1 MQAGIG
7 YEIFPDRFFSSCP
20 KNETR
25 EWNLELPL
33 PEEFKEKKY
42 KYGTVFYGGDIKGI
56 TKKLDYIA
64 GLSVDFIYLTPIFSS
79 PSNHRYDCSD
89 YFTIDPMLG
98 TEKDLKELCSVAME
112 NKIRIVLDIALN
124 HVGDTHP
131 WFIKAAKGLKEK
143 EFFRQINGS
152 FTFWSNSK
160 NLPELALENSEL
172 IDLLWRSE
180 DSVMKK
186 WMKTGVNDWRLDCAY
201 ELGQELLSDISKNI
215 SSSSE
220 HHIYAEAWTYPKKWL
235 LNGHTHG
242 IMNYYFKN
250 IIDDFLNN
258 TIDGSQTAEI
268 LSYTVKD
275 CTEEKLFSCWNI
287 LSTHDTPRV
296 KNQYTDLWKLAVVMQ
311 FTLPGSPLIYY
322 GEEIGMTGEND
333 PYCRQP
339 MRWEL
344 MESENETFNFY
355 LKITKLFKD
364 SPALREGKFTRV
376 FSNNQNILAYS
387 RSTSKIDEYRLIVIN
402 PTHKDQEFTAYTTES
417 FLMNRAQMQDIFS
430 QERYTI
436 VCSSI
441 KGNIDPGSFLI
452 LQPLID
458 GTYTPYKRLINSNY

>member
-7 YEIFPDRFFSSCP
+7 YEIFPDRFFSFCQ
-20 KNETR
+20 KKGTR
-25 EWNLELPL
+25 DWHSELPS
-33 PEEFKEKKY
+33 PQDFKEGKY
-42 KYGTVFYGGDIKGI
+42 KYGTVFYGGDINGI
-56 TKKLDYIA
+56 SSKFEYIA
-64 GLSVDFIYLTPIFSS
+64 ELSVDFIYLTPIFSS

-98 TEKDLKELCSVAME
+98 TEKDLKKLCSTARE

-124 HVGDTHP
+124 HVGDSHQ
-131 WFIKAAKGLKEK
+131 WFIKATKGLKEK

-152 FTFWSNSK
+152 FTFWSDSK
-160 NLPELALENSEL
+160 NLPELALENPEL

-180 DSVMKK
+180 HSAMNK
-186 WMKTGVNDWRLDCAY
+186 WMKAGISDWRLDCAY
-201 ELGQELLSDISKNI
+201 ELGEEILRDIHKNI
-215 SSSSE
+215 A
-220 HHIYAEAWTYPKKWL
+220 HTQDHKIYAEAWTYPKKWL
-235 LNGHTHG
+235 SNGYTHG

-258 TIDGSQTAEI
+258 TLDATQTGEI
-268 LSYTVKD
+268 LSYTIKD
-275 CTEEKLFSCWNI
+275 CTEEKLFPCWNI
-287 LSTHDTPRV
+287 LSTHDTPRI
-296 KNQYTDLWKLAVVMQ
+296 KNQYEDLWKLAVVMQ

-344 MESENETFNFY
+344 TEKENKTFDFY
-355 LKITKLFKD
+355 LNIIKLFKG

-387 RSTSKIDEYRLIVIN
+387 RSTTKIDEYRLILIN
-402 PTHKDQEFTAYTTES
+402 PTLKAQEFAAYTTES
-417 FLMNRAQMQDIFS
+417 FLMNRAQMQDVFT

-441 KGNIDPGSFLI
+441 KGMINPGSFLI
-452 LQPLID
+452 LQPLVD
-458 GTYTPYKRLINSNY
+458 GTYTPYKRLITQ

>member
-7 YEIFPDRFFSSCP
+7 YEIFPDRFFSFCQ
-20 KNETR
+20 KKGTR
-25 EWNLELPL
+25 DWHSELPS
-33 PEEFKEKKY
+33 PQDFKEGKY
-42 KYGTVFYGGDIKGI
+42 KYGTVFYGGDINGI
-56 TKKLDYIA
+56 SSKLEYIA
-64 GLSVDFIYLTPIFSS
+64 ELSVDFIYLTPIFSS

-98 TEKDLKELCSVAME
+98 TEKDLKKLCSTAME

-124 HVGDTHP
+124 HVGDSHQ
-131 WFIKAAKGLKEK
+131 WFIKATKGLKEK

-152 FTFWSNSK
+152 FTFWSDSK
-160 NLPELALENSEL
+160 NLPELALENPEL

-180 DSVMKK
+180 HSAMNK
-186 WMKTGVNDWRLDCAY
+186 WMRGISDWRLDCAY
-201 ELGQELLSDISKNI
+201 ELGEEILRDIHKNI
-215 SSSSE
+215 A
-220 HHIYAEAWTYPKKWL
+220 HTQDHKIYAEVWTYPKKWL
-235 LNGHTHG
+235 SNGYTHG

-258 TIDGSQTAEI
+258 TLDATQTGEI
-268 LSYTVKD
+268 LSYTIKD
-275 CTEEKLFSCWNI
+275 CTEEKLFPCWNI
-287 LSTHDTPRV
+287 LSTHDTPRI
-296 KNQYTDLWKLAVVMQ
+296 KNQYEDLWKLAVVMQ

-344 MESENETFNFY
+344 TEKENKTFDFY
-355 LKITKLFKD
+355 LNIIKLFKG

-387 RSTSKIDEYRLIVIN
+387 RSTTKIDEYRLILIN
-402 PTHKDQEFTAYTTES
+402 PTLKAQEFAAYTTES
-417 FLMNRAQMQDIFS
+417 FLMNRAQMQDVFT

-441 KGNIDPGSFLI
+441 KGMINPGSFLI
-452 LQPLID
+452 LQPLVD
-458 GTYTPYKRLINSNY
+458 GTYTPYKRIITQ

>member
-7 YEIFPDRFFSSCP
+7 YEIFPDRFFSFCQ
-20 KNETR
+20 KKGTR
-25 EWNLELPL
+25 DWHSELPS
-33 PEEFKEKKY
+33 PQDFKEGKY
-42 KYGTVFYGGDIKGI
+42 KYGTVFYGGDINGI
-56 TKKLDYIA
+56 SSKLEYIA
-64 GLSVDFIYLTPIFSS
+64 ELSVDFIYLTPIFSS

-98 TEKDLKELCSVAME
+98 TEKDLKKLCSTAME

-124 HVGDTHP
+124 HVGDSHQ
-131 WFIKAAKGLKEK
+131 WFIKATKGLKEK

-152 FTFWSNSK
+152 FTFWSDSK
-160 NLPELALENSEL
+160 NLPELALENPEL

-180 DSVMKK
+180 HSAMNK
-186 WMKTGVNDWRLDCAY
+186 WMKAGISDWRLDCAY
-201 ELGQELLSDISKNI
+201 ELGEEILRDIHKNI
-215 SSSSE
+215 A
-220 HHIYAEAWTYPKKWL
+220 HTQDHKIYAEAWTYPKKWL
-235 LNGHTHG
+235 SNGYTHG

-258 TIDGSQTAEI
+258 TLDATQTGEI
-268 LSYTVKD
+268 LSYTIKD
-275 CTEEKLFSCWNI
+275 CTEEKLFPCWNI
-287 LSTHDTPRV
+287 LSTHDTPRI
-296 KNQYTDLWKLAVVMQ
+296 KNQYEDLWKLAVVMQ

-344 MESENETFNFY
+344 TEKENKTFDFY
-355 LKITKLFKD
+355 LNIIKLFKG

-387 RSTSKIDEYRLIVIN
+387 RSTTKIDEYRLILIN
-402 PTHKDQEFTAYTTES
+402 PTLKAQEFAAYTTES
-417 FLMNRAQMQDIFS
+417 FLMNRAQMQDVFT

-441 KGNIDPGSFLI
+441 KGMINPGSFLI
-452 LQPLID
+452 LQPLVD
-458 GTYTPYKRLINSNY
+458 GTYTPYKRIITQ

>member
-7 YEIFPDRFFSSCP
+7 YEIFPDRFFSFCQ
-20 KNETR
+20 KKGTR
-25 EWNLELPL
+25 DWHSELPS
-33 PEEFKEKKY
+33 PQDFKEGKY
-42 KYGTVFYGGDIKGI
+42 KYGTVFYGGDINGI
-56 TKKLDYIA
+56 SSKLEYIA
-64 GLSVDFIYLTPIFSS
+64 ELSVDFIYLTPIFSS

-98 TEKDLKELCSVAME
+98 TEKDLKKLCSTAME

-124 HVGDTHP
+124 HIGDSHQ
-131 WFIKAAKGLKEK
+131 WFIKATKGLKEK

-152 FTFWSNSK
+152 FTFWSDSK
-160 NLPELALENSEL
+160 NLPELALENPEL

-180 DSVMKK
+180 HSAMNK
-186 WMKTGVNDWRLDCAY
+186 WMKAGISDWRLDCAY
-201 ELGQELLSDISKNI
+201 ELGEEILRDIHKNI
-215 SSSSE
+215 A
-220 HHIYAEAWTYPKKWL
+220 HTQDHKIYAEAWTYPKKWL
-235 LNGHTHG
+235 SNGYTHG

-250 IIDDFLNN
+250 IIDDFLNS
-258 TIDGSQTAEI
+258 TLDATQTGEI
-268 LSYTVKD
+268 LSYTIKD
-275 CTEEKLFSCWNI
+275 CTEEKLFPCWNI
-287 LSTHDTPRV
+287 LSTHDTPRI
-296 KNQYTDLWKLAVVMQ
+296 KNQYEDLWKLAVVMQ

-344 MESENETFNFY
+344 TEKENKTFDFY
-355 LKITKLFKD
+355 LNIIKLFKG

-387 RSTSKIDEYRLIVIN
+387 RSTTKIDEYRLILIN
-402 PTHKDQEFTAYTTES
+402 PILKAQEFAAYTTES
-417 FLMNRAQMQDIFS
+417 FLMNRAQMQDVFT

-441 KGNIDPGSFLI
+441 KGMINPGSFLI
-452 LQPLID
+452 LQPLVD
-458 GTYTPYKRLINSNY
+458 GTYTPYKRIITQ

>member
-7 YEIFPDRFFSSCP
+7 YEIFPDRFFSFCQ
-20 KNETR
+20 KKGTR
-25 EWNLELPL
+25 DWHSELPS
-33 PEEFKEKKY
+33 PQDFKEGKY
-42 KYGTVFYGGDIKGI
+42 KYGTVFYGGDINGI
-56 TKKLDYIA
+56 SSKLEYIA
-64 GLSVDFIYLTPIFSS
+64 ELSVDFIYLTPIFSS

-98 TEKDLKELCSVAME
+98 TEKDLKKLCSTAME

-124 HVGDTHP
+124 HVGDSHQ
-131 WFIKAAKGLKEK
+131 WFIKATKGLKEK

-152 FTFWSNSK
+152 FTFWSDSK
-160 NLPELALENSEL
+160 NLPELALENPEL

-180 DSVMKK
+180 HSAMNK
-186 WMKTGVNDWRLDCAY
+186 WMKAGISDWRLDCAY
-201 ELGQELLSDISKNI
+201 ELGEEILRDIHKNI
-215 SSSSE
+215 A
-220 HHIYAEAWTYPKKWL
+220 HTQDHKIYAEAWTYPKKWL
-235 LNGHTHG
+235 SNGYTHG

-258 TIDGSQTAEI
+258 TLDATQTGEI
-268 LSYTVKD
+268 LSYTIKD
-275 CTEEKLFSCWNI
+275 CTEEKLFPCWNI
-287 LSTHDTPRV
+287 LSTHDTPRI
-296 KNQYTDLWKLAVVMQ
+296 KNQYEDLWKLAVVMQ

-344 MESENETFNFY
+344 TEKENKTFDFY
-355 LKITKLFKD
+355 LNIIKLFKG

-387 RSTSKIDEYRLIVIN
+387 RSTTKIDEYRLILIN
-402 PTHKDQEFTAYTTES
+402 PTLKAQEFAAYTTES
-417 FLMNRAQMQDIFS
+417 FLMNRAQMQDVFT

-441 KGNIDPGSFLI
+441 KGMINPGSFLI
-452 LQPLID
+452 LQPLVD
-458 GTYTPYKRLINSNY
+458 GTYTPYKRLITQ

>member
-7 YEIFPDRFFSSCP
+7 YEIFPDRFFSFCQ
-20 KNETR
+20 KKGTR
-25 EWNLELPL
+25 DWHSELPS
-33 PEEFKEKKY
+33 PQDFKEGKY
-42 KYGTVFYGGDIKGI
+42 KYGTVFYGGDINGI
-56 TKKLDYIA
+56 SSKFEYIA
-64 GLSVDFIYLTPIFSS
+64 ELSVDFIYLTPIFSS

-98 TEKDLKELCSVAME
+98 TEKDLKKLCSTAME

-124 HVGDTHP
+124 HVGDSHQ
-131 WFIKAAKGLKEK
+131 WFIKATKGLKEK

-152 FTFWSNSK
+152 FTFWSDSK
-160 NLPELALENSEL
+160 NLPELALENPEL

-180 DSVMKK
+180 HSAMNK
-186 WMKTGVNDWRLDCAY
+186 WMKAGISDWRLDCAY
-201 ELGQELLSDISKNI
+201 ELGEEILRDIHKNI
-215 SSSSE
+215 A
-220 HHIYAEAWTYPKKWL
+220 HTQDHKIYAEAWTYPKKWL
-235 LNGHTHG
+235 SNGYTHG

-258 TIDGSQTAEI
+258 TLDATQTGEI
-268 LSYTVKD
+268 LSYTIKD
-275 CTEEKLFSCWNI
+275 CTEEKLFPCWNI
-287 LSTHDTPRV
+287 LSTHDTPRI
-296 KNQYTDLWKLAVVMQ
+296 KNQYEDLWKLAVVMQ

-344 MESENETFNFY
+344 TEKENKTFDFY
-355 LKITKLFKD
+355 LNIIKLFKG

-387 RSTSKIDEYRLIVIN
+387 RSTTKIDEYRLILIN
-402 PTHKDQEFTAYTTES
+402 PTLKAQEFAAYTTES
-417 FLMNRAQMQDIFS
+417 FLMNRAQMQDVFT

-441 KGNIDPGSFLI
+441 KGMINPGSFLI
-452 LQPLID
+452 LQPLVD
-458 GTYTPYKRLINSNY
+458 GTYTPYKRLITQ

>member
-7 YEIFPDRFFSSCP
+7 YEIFPDRFFSFCQ
-20 KNETR
+20 KKGTR
-25 EWNLELPL
+25 DWHSELPS
-33 PEEFKEKKY
+33 PQDFKEGKY
-42 KYGTVFYGGDIKGI
+42 KYGTVFYGGDINGI
-56 TKKLDYIA
+56 SSKLEYIA
-64 GLSVDFIYLTPIFSS
+64 ELSVDFIYLTPIFSS

-98 TEKDLKELCSVAME
+98 TEKDLKKLCSTARE

-124 HVGDTHP
+124 HVGDSHQ
-131 WFIKAAKGLKEK
+131 WFIKATKGLKEK

-152 FTFWSNSK
+152 FTFWSDSK
-160 NLPELALENSEL
+160 NLPELALENPEL

-180 DSVMKK
+180 HSAMNK
-186 WMKTGVNDWRLDCAY
+186 WMKAGISDWRLDCAY
-201 ELGQELLSDISKNI
+201 ELGEEILRDIHKNI
-215 SSSSE
+215 A
-220 HHIYAEAWTYPKKWL
+220 HTQDHKIYAEAWTYPKKWL
-235 LNGHTHG
+235 SNGYTHG

-258 TIDGSQTAEI
+258 TLDATQTGEI
-268 LSYTVKD
+268 LSYTIKD
-275 CTEEKLFSCWNI
+275 CTEEKLFPCWNI
-287 LSTHDTPRV
+287 LSTHDTPRI
-296 KNQYTDLWKLAVVMQ
+296 KNQYEDLWKLAVVMQ

-344 MESENETFNFY
+344 TEKENKTFDFY
-355 LKITKLFKD
+355 LNIIKLFKG

-387 RSTSKIDEYRLIVIN
+387 RSTTKIDEYRLILIN
-402 PTHKDQEFTAYTTES
+402 PTLKAQEFAAYTTES
-417 FLMNRAQMQDIFS
+417 FLMNRAQMQDVFT

-441 KGNIDPGSFLI
+441 KGMINPGSFLI
-452 LQPLID
+452 LQPLVD
-458 GTYTPYKRLINSNY
+458 GTYTPYKRLITQ

>member
-7 YEIFPDRFFSSCP
+7 YEIFPDRFFSFCQ
-20 KNETR
+20 KKGTR
-25 EWNLELPL
+25 DWHSELPS
-33 PEEFKEKKY
+33 PQDFKEGKY
-42 KYGTVFYGGDIKGI
+42 KYGTVFYGGDINGI
-56 TKKLDYIA
+56 SSKLEYIA
-64 GLSVDFIYLTPIFSS
+64 ELSVDFIYLTPIFSS

-98 TEKDLKELCSVAME
+98 TEKDLKKLCSTAME

-124 HVGDTHP
+124 HVGDSHQ
-131 WFIKAAKGLKEK
+131 WFIKATKGLKEK

-152 FTFWSNSK
+152 FTFWSDSK
-160 NLPELALENSEL
+160 NLPELALENPEL

-180 DSVMKK
+180 HSAMNK
-186 WMKTGVNDWRLDCAY
+186 WMKAGISDWRLDCAY
-201 ELGQELLSDISKNI
+201 ELGEEILRDIHKNI
-215 SSSSE
+215 A
-220 HHIYAEAWTYPKKWL
+220 HTQDHKIYAEAWTYPKKWL
-235 LNGHTHG
+235 SNGYTHG

-258 TIDGSQTAEI
+258 TLDATQTGEI
-268 LSYTVKD
+268 LSYTIKD
-275 CTEEKLFSCWNI
+275 CTEEKLFPCWNI
-287 LSTHDTPRV
+287 LSTHDTPRI
-296 KNQYTDLWKLAVVMQ
+296 KNQYEDLWKLAVVMQ

-344 MESENETFNFY
+344 TEKENKTFDFY
-355 LKITKLFKD
+355 LNIIKLFKG

-387 RSTSKIDEYRLIVIN
+387 RSTTKIDEYRLIVIN
-402 PTHKDQEFTAYTTES
+402 PTLKAQEFAAYTTES
-417 FLMNRAQMQDIFS
+417 FLMNRAQMQDVFT

-441 KGNIDPGSFLI
+441 KGMINPGSFLI
-452 LQPLID
+452 LQPLVD
-458 GTYTPYKRLINSNY
+458 GTYTPYKRLITQ

>member
-7 YEIFPDRFFSSCP
+7 YEIFPDRFFSFCQ
-20 KNETR
+20 KKGTR
-25 EWNLELPL
+25 DWHSELPS
-33 PEEFKEKKY
+33 PQDFKEGKY
-42 KYGTVFYGGDIKGI
+42 KYGTVFYGGDINGI
-56 TKKLDYIA
+56 SSKFEYIA
-64 GLSVDFIYLTPIFSS
+64 ELSVDFIYLTPIFSS

-98 TEKDLKELCSVAME
+98 TEKDLKKLCSTAME

-124 HVGDTHP
+124 HVGDSHQ
-131 WFIKAAKGLKEK
+131 WFIKATKGLKEK

-152 FTFWSNSK
+152 FTFWSDSK
-160 NLPELALENSEL
+160 NLPELALENPEL

-180 DSVMKK
+180 HSAMNK
-186 WMKTGVNDWRLDCAY
+186 WMKAGISDWRLDCAY
-201 ELGQELLSDISKNI
+201 ELGEEILRDIHKNI
-215 SSSSE
+215 A
-220 HHIYAEAWTYPKKWL
+220 HTQDHKIYAEAWTYPKKWL
-235 LNGHTHG
+235 SNGYTHG

-258 TIDGSQTAEI
+258 TLDATQTGEI
-268 LSYTVKD
+268 LSYTIKD
-275 CTEEKLFSCWNI
+275 CTEEKLFPCWNI
-287 LSTHDTPRV
+287 LSTHDTPRI
-296 KNQYTDLWKLAVVMQ
+296 KNQYEDLWKLAVVMQ

-344 MESENETFNFY
+344 TEKENKTFDFY
-355 LKITKLFKD
+355 LNIIKLFKG

-387 RSTSKIDEYRLIVIN
+387 RSTTKIDEYRLILIN
-402 PTHKDQEFTAYTTES
+402 PTLKAQEFAAYTTES
-417 FLMNRAQMQDIFS
+417 FLMNRAQMQDVFT

-441 KGNIDPGSFLI
+441 KGMINPGSFLI
-452 LQPLID
+452 LQPLVD
-458 GTYTPYKRLINSNY
+458 GTYTPYKRIITQ

>member
-7 YEIFPDRFFSSCP
+7 YEIFPDRFFSFCQ
-20 KNETR
+20 KKGTR
-25 EWNLELPL
+25 DWHSELPS
-33 PEEFKEKKY
+33 PQDFKEGKY
-42 KYGTVFYGGDIKGI
+42 KYGTVFYGGDINGI
-56 TKKLDYIA
+56 SSKLEYIA
-64 GLSVDFIYLTPIFSS
+64 ELSVDFIYLTPIFSS

-98 TEKDLKELCSVAME
+98 TEKDLKKLCSTAME

-124 HVGDTHP
+124 HVGDSHQ
-131 WFIKAAKGLKEK
+131 WFIKATKGLKEK

-152 FTFWSNSK
+152 FTFWSDSK
-160 NLPELALENSEL
+160 NLPELALENPEL
-172 IDLLWRSE
+172 IDLLWHSE
-180 DSVMKK
+180 HSAMNK
-186 WMKTGVNDWRLDCAY
+186 WMKAGISDWRLDCAY
-201 ELGQELLSDISKNI
+201 ELGEEILRDIHKNI
-215 SSSSE
+215 A
-220 HHIYAEAWTYPKKWL
+220 HTQDHKIYAEAWTYPKKWL
-235 LNGHTHG
+235 SNGYTHG

-258 TIDGSQTAEI
+258 TLDATQTGEI
-268 LSYTVKD
+268 LSYTIKD
-275 CTEEKLFSCWNI
+275 CTEEKLFPCWNI
-287 LSTHDTPRV
+287 LSTHDTPRI
-296 KNQYTDLWKLAVVMQ
+296 KNQYEDLWKLAVVMQ

-344 MESENETFNFY
+344 TEKENKTFDFY
-355 LKITKLFKD
+355 LNIIKLFKG

-387 RSTSKIDEYRLIVIN
+387 RSTTKIDEYRLILIN
-402 PTHKDQEFTAYTTES
+402 PTLKAQEFAAYTTES
-417 FLMNRAQMQDIFS
+417 FLMNRAQMQDVFT

-441 KGNIDPGSFLI
+441 KGMINPGSFLI
-452 LQPLID
+452 LQPLVD
-458 GTYTPYKRLINSNY
+458 GTYTPYKRIITQ

>member
-7 YEIFPDRFFSSCP
+7 YEIFPDRFFSFCQ
-20 KNETR
+20 KKGTR
-25 EWNLELPL
+25 DWHSELPS
-33 PEEFKEKKY
+33 PQDFKEGKY
-42 KYGTVFYGGDIKGI
+42 KYGTVFYGGDINGI
-56 TKKLDYIA
+56 SSKLEYIA
-64 GLSVDFIYLTPIFSS
+64 ELSVDFIYLTPIFSS

-98 TEKDLKELCSVAME
+98 TEKDLKKLCSTAME

-124 HVGDTHP
+124 HVGDSHQ
-131 WFIKAAKGLKEK
+131 WFIKATKGLKEK

-152 FTFWSNSK
+152 FTFWSDSK
-160 NLPELALENSEL
+160 NLPELALENPEL

-180 DSVMKK
+180 HSAMNK
-186 WMKTGVNDWRLDCAY
+186 WMKAGISDWRLDCAY
-201 ELGQELLSDISKNI
+201 ELGEEILRDIHKNI
-215 SSSSE
+215 A
-220 HHIYAEAWTYPKKWL
+220 HTQDHKIYAEAWTYPKKWL
-235 LNGHTHG
+235 SNGYTHG

-258 TIDGSQTAEI
+258 TLDATQTGEI
-268 LSYTVKD
+268 LSYTIKD
-275 CTEEKLFSCWNI
+275 CTEEKLFPCWNI
-287 LSTHDTPRV
+287 LSTHDTPRI
-296 KNQYTDLWKLAVVMQ
+296 KNQYEDLWKLAVVMQ

-344 MESENETFNFY
+344 TEKENKTFDFY
-355 LKITKLFKD
+355 LNIIKLFKG

-387 RSTSKIDEYRLIVIN
+387 RSTTKIDEYRLILIN
-402 PTHKDQEFTAYTTES
+402 PTLKAQEFAAYTTES
-417 FLMNRAQMQDIFS
+417 FLMNRAQMQDVFT

-441 KGNIDPGSFLI
+441 KGMINPGSFLI
-452 LQPLID
+452 LKPLVD
-458 GTYTPYKRLINSNY
+458 GTYTPYKRIITQ